1 MSARSTANCETG
13 SVARAEDEGDDG
25 VDEGVE
31 RIHPEQAGR
40 HDVVSDDGLEDE
52 RGARNGDGRRDDARK
67 ARQAQRHRV
76 VEEPR
81 VDEYELVEKAGRDVA
96 DREEHHHD
104 AAPAGGGEKNRR
116 RGGDACGRG
125 GEAAGPEG
133 GLAGGYHR
141 APGVE
146 AEVEVKVKRDLTLAS
161 VSALRP
167 HRSLCRMSAMSG
179 TASQTSS

>member
-81 VDEYELVEKAGRDVA
+81 VDEYELVEKAGRDGA

-146 AEVEVKVKRDLTLAS
+146 VEVKVKRDLTLAS